1 MKAISP
7 TSLVILFICT
17 ALSSCIEF
25 ENQELIYQHDEE
37 KDEIRM
43 TLRYE
48 GIFGNLKKSGQFVS
62 YQKTPEDKAT
72 PEKLNQLQ
80 IEQLASVLNEKQ
92 AFFFSNWIFEYNQKT
107 LKEILEEDGQELG
120 IAGKVFG
127 KPEKELI
134 KALLDEI
141 KVENVGFYKNE
152 KGQLCAAQ
160 TFKISNSSH
169 IIAQANQVLGRQLKA
184 RIQEMREER
193 NKKVPSAFTTA
204 TIDLIETK
212 VRDDFPFIKIQG
224 NLITITLIMTTPD
237 QERISKSTLKDLPEG
252 ARIEFQDEALLIKI
266 GTKHAQQSRLSKKC
280 FEGYWPNALNHIQA
294 NHKKLIRKPRK
305 VESRLK
311 KFLSGKD

>member
-1 MKAISP
+1 MKAIPP
-7 TSLVILFICT
+7 TTFLILFICT

-25 ENQELIYQHDEE
+25 ESQDLVYHHDDE
-37 KDEIRM
+37 KDEIRI
-43 TLRYE
+43 TLNYQ
-48 GIFGNLKKSGQFVS
+48 GIFGNLDKGQNT
-62 YQKTPEDKAT
+62 QNNPEDMAT
-72 PEKLNQLQ
+72 KDRLNQKQ
-80 IEQLASVLNEKQ
+80 ISQLESVLEQKR
-92 AFFFSNWIFEYNQKT
+92 AFFFSNWIFEYDPRA
-107 LKEILEEDGQELG
+107 LSEILTKDKPTSKGS
-120 IAGKVFG
+120 VFG

-134 KALLDEI
+134 QSLIKEI

-169 IIAQANQVLGRQLKA
+169 IIAQANEVLGRQLKA

-193 NKKVPSAFTTA
+193 NKEIPSAFTKA

-212 VRDDFPFIKIQG
+212 VREGFPFIKIQG
-224 NLITITLIMTTPD
+224 NLITITLIMTPPD

-266 GTKHAQQSRLSKKC
+266 GTEHAQQSRLSKKC
-280 FEGYWPNALNHIQA
+280 FDGYWPNALNHIQA
-294 NHKKLIRKPRK
+294 THKKLMRKPRK

-311 KFLSGKD
+311 KFLSGTG

>member
-1 MKAISP
+1 MKAIPP
-7 TSLVILFICT
+7 TAFLILFICT

-25 ENQELIYQHDEE
+25 ENQELIYHHDEE

-43 TLRYE
+43 TLNYQ
-48 GIFGNLKKSGQFVS
+48 GIFGNLDKGQNT
-62 YQKTPEDKAT
+62 QNNPEDMAT
-72 PEKLNQLQ
+72 KDRLNLKQISQL
-80 IEQLASVLNEKQ
+80 ESVLAQ
-92 AFFFSNWIFEYNQKT
+92 IRAFFFSNWIFEYDPRT
-107 LKEILEEDGQELG
+107 LSEILTKDKPTSKGS
-120 IAGKVFG
+120 VFG

-134 KALLDEI
+134 QSLIKEV

-169 IIAQANQVLGRQLKA
+169 IIAQANEVLGRQLKA

-212 VRDDFPFIKIQG
+212 VRDGFPFIKIQG
-224 NLITITLIMTTPD
+224 NLITITLIMTPPD

-280 FEGYWPNALNHIQA
+280 FEGYWPNALNHIKA
-294 NHKKLIRKPRK
+294 NHKKLMRKPKK